1 MMIDKLSKEFKDYL
15 GVIPEADE
23 LLYNLNK
30 IKSELNEKEYEMDK
44 LKKEQKKVLED
55 NNVKVLTRGDYQM

>member
-44 LKKEQKKVLED
+44 LKKEQKNVLED